1 MQNVRSCVG
10 QTGGNLCKCLPFT
23 RNTSHTHTRCA
34 CVSFIRGL
42 PCIGISLCVLLTHIP
57 RVCMSTFPKAG
68 LKGWKS
74 FSPCGP
80 CLHGQQRSTT
90 SKSCHCRLEKR
101 KTTKNPTQRSIARHR
116 WAGHGAFF
124 CSCRVGGGIACELD
138 TSVLNKQEWVKRF
151 GIKVKNSRQN
161 SAGGKKR

>member
-1 MQNVRSCVG
+1 MAIFANVYHSLA
-10 QTGGNLCKCLPFT
+10 TPHT
-23 RNTSHTHTRCA
+23 HTHTRCA

-124 CSCRVGGGIACELD
+124 CSCRVGGGGDLHANWILQCS
-138 TSVLNKQEWVKRF
+138 TS
-151 GIKVKNSRQN
+151 KNGSRDL
-161 SAGGKKR
+161 G

>member
-1 MQNVRSCVG
+1 MQM
-10 QTGGNLCKCLPFT
+10 FT
-23 RNTSHTHTRCA
+23 IHSQHLTHTHTRCA

-90 SKSCHCRLEKR
+90 SKSCQCRLEKR

-116 WAGHGAFF
+116 WAVPSSVA
-124 CSCRVGGGIACELD
+124 VWGGQCMRTGYFSARQARMGQKIWDKSQNLK
-138 TSVLNKQEWVKRF
+138 TKL
-151 GIKVKNSRQN
+151 SR
-161 SAGGKKR
+161 R